1 MTGPEARSSRE
12 EQAGSRGG
20 PQPPG
25 LGAALRQAWV
35 GYRRRLDAELAAA
48 GFEDHAIPDG
58 RVLRICSRPGEV
70 TIADI
75 GRQLGITRQGA
86 GKIVAGL
93 ADRGYV
99 TLAASATDRR
109 EKIVSVTP
117 RAIEYRTAKRHAR
130 ARIERD
136 LRMQIGDETFDS
148 LHQLLDA
155 LGGDEQPQIN
165 DYLRERARSLAAA
178 FYRDE

>member
-1 MTGPEARSSRE
+1 MSDSEPRTGE
-12 EQAGSRGG
+12 EDQSG
-20 PQPPG
+20 PGIGQPRPG

-48 GFEDHAIPDG
+48 GFDDHAIPDG
-58 RVLRICSRPGEV
+58 RVLRICSRARDV
-70 TIADI
+70 TISAI

-93 ADRGYV
+93 AQRGYV

-109 EKIVSVTP
+109 EKVVNVTP
-117 RAIEYRTAKRHAR
+117 RAIEYLTARRDAR

-148 LHQLLDA
+148 VHLLLKA
-155 LGGDEQPQIN
+155 LAGGEQPHVR
-165 DYLRERARSLAAA
+165 DYLRERAQTLAAA

>member
-1 MTGPEARSSRE
+1 MSGSGARAGPKDPGESRTGQPRS
-12 EQAGSRGG
+12 
-20 PQPPG
+20 G

-35 GYRRRLDAELAAA
+35 GYRRLLDAELAAA
-48 GFEDHAIPDG
+48 GFDDHAIPDG
-58 RVLRICSRPGEV
+58 RVLRICSRPGDV
-70 TIADI
+70 TISDI

-93 ADRGYV
+93 AQRGYV

-109 EKIVSVTP
+109 EKIVSATP
-117 RAIEYRTAKRHAR
+117 RATQYLTTKRDAR

-136 LRMQIGDETFDS
+136 LRTQIGDETFDS
-148 LHQLLDA
+148 LHLLLNA
-155 LGGDEQPQIN
+155 LAGGEQPHMR
-165 DYLRERARSLAAA
+165 DYLRERAQTLAAA